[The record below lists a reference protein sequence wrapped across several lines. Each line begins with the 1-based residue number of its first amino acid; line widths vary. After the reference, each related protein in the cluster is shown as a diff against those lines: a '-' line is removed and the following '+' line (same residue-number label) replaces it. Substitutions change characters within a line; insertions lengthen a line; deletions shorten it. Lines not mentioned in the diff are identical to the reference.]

1 MASQLDIVSQ
11 IKSYWNQ
18 KATGALFLKLTN
30 DRLLQLFFVK
40 GELQS
45 IKYHG
50 ASGMDV
56 LKQVPGFM
64 AVKSQFHEGAISR
77 IVNELPSTAEIINMI
92 NDRSFSG
99 DQAASQVNAQVQ
111 SVVETIFTEYVGPIA
126 DLIFHEEAQQ
136 ADSVDDLIKRLS
148 KQMDSLDDQVRFK
161 QDVEAALKAH

>member
-11 IKSYWNQ
+11 IKSYWSK

-45 IKYHG
+45 VKYHG
-50 ASGMDV
+50 ATGMEV

-77 IVNELPSTAEIINMI
+77 VVNQLPPTADIINMI
-92 NDRSFSG
+92 SESSFGVSKQPVTQINAG
-99 DQAASQVNAQVQ
+99 DLAA
-111 SVVETIFTEYVGPIA
+111 VEKIFTEFVGPIA
-126 DLIFHEEAQQ
+126 DLIFHEEAQG
-136 ADSVDDLIKRLS
+136 AGSVHDLIKRLS
-148 KQMDSLDDQVRFK
+148 EEISDPDDKVRFREE
-161 QDVEAALKAH
+161 VEAAVRV